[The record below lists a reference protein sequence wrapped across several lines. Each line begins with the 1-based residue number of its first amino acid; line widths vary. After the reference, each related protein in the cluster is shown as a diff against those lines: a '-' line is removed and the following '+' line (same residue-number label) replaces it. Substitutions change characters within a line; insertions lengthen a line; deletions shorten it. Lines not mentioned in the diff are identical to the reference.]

1 MSRPIHELLGSSN
14 PVWGFGAF
22 PLKTT
27 FVVRMYIKA
36 LSKIS
41 ISQLLPCISTD
52 VTRLANPSRN
62 P

>member
-36 LSKIS
+36 LSKK
-41 ISQLLPCISTD
+41 LHLTAA
-52 VTRLANPSRN
+52 TLH
-62 P
+62 